1 MELTNILKRFL
12 MNGVPKMVVKMDAKA
27 KQYETLDIMKAADI
41 YVAASLKVDTI
52 NAYKYSLDSN
62 TLMYAGI
69 YDKNERH
76 RIFVDPGILEREYRE
91 KIPTILEYQRKKVIE
106 NYVEQNEYYRMLNGQ
121 PPLDETEVVYLDT
134 EFLATYGFKDDP
146 DDRTPLHE
154 LPSDILI
161 ALESDG
167 SLAEIQ
173 EMFPDKKY
181 ISYTASRKISIVD
194 ARRAHNFDLLYFPK
208 QDGNNRFYRDFLFY
222 YEEAREYFTSA
233 IYNHSFAARYEYY
246 DGFIGL
252 MILVMT
258 IQRMISN
265 LFKVVVERDFYDLA
279 TLRLFL
285 EAFGVPF
292 IELFT
297 VQQQRMIVKNLN
309 ILLMKKQSTQVMY
322 DVLDLLGYDSF
333 ELYKYVLVKQHKMV
347 QENVESDYKPE
358 FIYKTTVDDNGEP
371 ILVLDA
377 SQSFD
382 YYFVRVNM
390 KDPDVKL
397 EDITADN
404 AYDYEEITGRDP
416 TWIDDD
422 ELALKL
428 EQTDFN
434 FIETKYVDVSV
445 HVRMQNKMFELTYMA
460 RMLLDK
466 YEDTSAIRISLAR
479 ISDNAFSL
487 LECQVFLTCLMCKF
501 NGMVPNILR
510 RPSQILAVLG
520 FNFHEDAEIIKR
532 DILMENEEYKYKHG
546 VDLYDLDVLEYI
558 KNVVFKTAKDV
569 NDFYVNIRDF
579 EDFLSNAMM
588 TTKSVDAYH
597 AYRKL
602 YNTLMITYIDDDT
615 YKDSEGNP
623 VFRYD
628 DYLRELNPE
637 LYNFYNRLT
646 SDECLDYINYIG
658 TKFST
663 LFEDTEYM
671 GMLTLGDSALIE
683 GIIKMIR
690 TFKSLTID
698 IKDMDIVYVFDSRTR
713 NTMRLFSKIQEMT
726 SVMHASDNM
735 VKYGDY
741 VSELKEILETD
752 DEMILKNA
760 AKVISYI
767 TNGHRD
773 TLAYSDKIIGTT
785 SEYIVND
792 RLFNPYS
799 DLLLDSLAQLKV
811 RDSLGLTDKGHV
823 TFIWEDESPRIVG
836 GTPL

>member
-1 MELTNILKRFL
+1 MES
-12 MNGVPKMVVKMDAKA
+12 KA

-41 YVAASLKVDTI
+41 FVAASLKVDTI

-62 TLMYAGI
+62 VLSYVGI
-69 YDKNERH
+69 YDKHERQ
-76 RIFVDPGILEREYRE
+76 RIFIDPGILEREYSE
-91 KIPTILEYQRKKVIE
+91 KIPAILEYERKKVID
-106 NYVEQNEYYRMLNGQ
+106 NYVEQNEYYRMINGQ
-121 PPLDETEVVYLDT
+121 PPLDATEVVYLDT
-134 EFLATYGFKDDP
+134 DFLAGYGFKDDP

-161 ALESDG
+161 ALEADG
-167 SLAEIQ
+167 IIAELQ
-173 EMFPDKKY
+173 EQFPDKKY
-181 ISYTASRKISIVD
+181 ISYTASRKIDIVE
-194 ARRAHNFDLLYFPK
+194 ARRAHNFDLLYFPR

-252 MILVMT
+252 MILTMT

-297 VQQQRMIVKNLN
+297 VQQQRMLVKNLN

-322 DVLDLLGYDSF
+322 DILDLLGYDSF

-347 QENVESDYKPE
+347 QKNVESDYQPA
-358 FIYKTTVDDNGEP
+358 FVYKFTVDDNGNQ
-371 ILVLDA
+371 ILKLDA

-382 YYFVRVNM
+382 YYFVRVDM
-390 KDPDVKL
+390 KDADIKL

-404 AYDYEEITGRDP
+404 AYHYDEITGHDP
-416 TWIDDD
+416 TWINDD

-428 EQTDFN
+428 EETDFN
-434 FIETKYVDVSV
+434 FIETKYADVSV
-445 HVRMQNKMFELTYMA
+445 HVRMQNKLFELTYLA
-460 RMLLDK
+460 RLLLDK

-479 ISDNAFSL
+479 VSDSAFSL
-487 LECQVFLTCLMCKF
+487 LECQVFLTCLMCKI

-520 FNFHEDAEIIKR
+520 FNFHEDVEEIKR
-532 DILMENEEYKYKHG
+532 DILAENEEYRYKNG

-558 KNVVFKTAKDV
+558 KNVTFKTAKDV

-579 EDFLSNAMM
+579 EDFLSYAMM

-597 AYRKL
+597 AYRQL

-628 DYLRELNPE
+628 DYLRELSPE
-637 LYNFYNRLT
+637 LYNFYKKLT
-646 SDECLDYINYIG
+646 SEECLDYINYIG

-671 GMLTLGDSALIE
+671 GMLTIGDSALIE
-683 GIIKMIR
+683 GIIKMVR
-690 TFKSLTID
+690 TFKSLTLD
-698 IKDMDIVYVFDSRTR
+698 IKDMDVVYVFDSRTR
-713 NTMRLFSKIQEMT
+713 NTMRLFSKIQSMT
-726 SVMHASDNM
+726 SVINANDNM
-735 VKYGDY
+735 IKYGDY
-741 VSELKEILETD
+741 ISELQEILETD
-752 DEMILKNA
+752 DEMILQNA
-760 AKVISYI
+760 AKVIGYI
-767 TNGHRD
+767 MTGHKD
-773 TLAYSDKIIGTT
+773 IFHYKDNITYAT
-785 SEYIVND
+785 SEFIPID
-792 RLFNPYS
+792 RLFDPYS
-799 DLLLDSLAQLKV
+799 DTLMNVLASIRVK
-811 RDSLGLTDKGHV
+811 DNLGLTDKGHV
-823 TFIWEDESPRIVG
+823 TFIWEGESPRIVG